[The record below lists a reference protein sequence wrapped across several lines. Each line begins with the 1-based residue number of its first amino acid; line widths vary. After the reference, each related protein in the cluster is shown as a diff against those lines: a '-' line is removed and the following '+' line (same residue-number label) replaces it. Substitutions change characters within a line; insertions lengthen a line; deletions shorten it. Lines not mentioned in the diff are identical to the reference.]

1 MLMVTQHSLCEI
13 VLWLLTLAYLNI
25 EFLKVSNT
33 QNNCLNV
40 SYQRANV
47 CYNIWHPVHL

>member
-25 EFLKVSNT
+25 EFLKV
-33 QNNCLNV
+33 LIHKIIV
-40 SYQRANV
+40 
-47 CYNIWHPVHL
+47 LM